1 MRIVK
6 LKDETK
12 LNNSIVVLG
21 NFDGLHRGHM
31 SLLEKAKELKEEQGG
46 SIVFF
51 TFYPH
56 PLEVITGLM
65 SSDLVF
71 SRDEKIF
78 MAESLGADIYF
89 ECGFDKETAAT
100 PPSDFVSDILVYKLG
115 AKAIVVGED
124 FRFAYKRMGNV
135 ELLEALKDKYNYSLY
150 PLKKLEIDGE
160 IVSSTLLRQCLRDL
174 DFAKFRKLTGRDYF
188 ILGEVLHGKAIGRTL
203 GYPTANQRIDDRKL
217 ALEKGVYA
225 SRTHIGD
232 RTYDSISFV
241 GNSLGNK
248 ARGQF
253 ETFIFDFSDDIYGE
267 IIRVD
272 LLDFIRE
279 SKKVDS
285 LDHLKEMIDND
296 IKEVK
301 SRTYK

>member
-6 LKDETK
+6 LKDDIQI
-12 LNNSIVVLG
+12 NNSIVVLG
-21 NFDGLHRGHM
+21 NFDGLHRGHL
-31 SLLEKAKELKEEQGG
+31 SLVEKARELREEQGG
-46 SIVFF
+46 NIVFF

-56 PLEVITGLM
+56 PLEIITGKM
-65 SSDLVF
+65 SEDLVF

-78 MAESLGADIYF
+78 IAESMGFDVYF
-89 ECGFDKETAAT
+89 ECSFDEETART
-100 PPSDFVSDILVYKLG
+100 SPVDFVKNILVGKLG

-135 ELLEALKDKYNYSLY
+135 DLLKSLKDEYGYSVY
-150 PLKKLEIDGE
+150 PLKKMEIDGE
-160 IVSSTLLRQCLRDL
+160 IVSSTLLRDCLRNL
-174 DFAKFRKLTGRDYF
+174 DFDKFRKLAGRDYF

-217 ALEKGVYA
+217 ALKKGVYA
-225 SRTHIGD
+225 TRTHIGD
-232 RTYDSISFV
+232 RVYDSISFV

-272 LLDFIRE
+272 LLDFIRA
-279 SKKVDS
+279 SKKVNS

-301 SRTYK
+301 RRKH